1 MRISDWS
8 SDVGSSDLST
18 ERRRAWRAAASG
30 EARVMVGA
38 RSALFRPYPDL
49 RLIVVDEAHETSFK
63 QEEGVMYH
71 ARDVAVMRAQ
81 LKNVP
86 VIIANATPAIE
97 TRVQVE
103 SGLYYTLEL
112 PSRYGGAE
120 IGRQSCGE
128 REGKDGLHSVIAR
141 HHKKKT

>member
-38 RSALFRPYPDL
+38 RSALFLPYPDL

-81 LKNVP
+81 LKDVP
-86 VIIANATPAIE
+86 VVLATAQPALA
-97 TRVQVE
+97 TRV
-103 SGLYYTLEL
+103 T
-112 PSRYGGAE
+112 E
-120 IGRQSCGE
+120 IGRASRRDSECPYG
-128 REGKDGLHSVIAR
+128 
-141 HHKKKT
+141 